1 MGRRRNDRRTGRRQ
15 EFLRLPYYVEFFPRK
30 PSPHTSRSSSVG
42 THGTVAAAA
51 TGMRV
56 HEQREVQLGW
66 LLGGASASVI
76 DLMESQRADHW
87 LLVGRRFLSFST
99 ISNW

>member
-1 MGRRRNDRRTGRRQ
+1 M
-15 EFLRLPYYVEFFPRK
+15 
-30 PSPHTSRSSSVG
+30 G
-42 THGTVAAAA
+42 THGTVAAAAAAAA

-56 HEQREVQLGW
+56 HEQLGW